1 MSKQLNDSSKDSLD
15 LKTLFV
21 RNIPFDATDAELTD
35 FFSQFAPIKH
45 AVIVKDNEGSSRGF
59 GFVSFAVESDT
70 QAALDKGRKTQFKGR
85 LLRVDVAKRRERS
98 KKGDEAEAQTP
109 PEDARKPGATR
120 EGDEGLMRGKPKLII
135 RNMPWSCRDPTKLKK
150 IFGRFGVVAEAS
162 IPRKADGKLC
172 GFAFVTM
179 KKLSNCRKAIEECKG
194 LKIDGREVAVDFAV
208 QKSRWEDYKK
218 SNPESDEEEEAE
230 DAEASDAEGEE
241 EPEEENGSDA
251 DERDVADQASDSESE
266 EESDSGDSP
275 AAEADSVRRPHEA
288 PQNRR
293 ENYSV
298 FVRNVPYDATQETL
312 EAHFS
317 KFGPVKYALP
327 VQDKETGLPKGTAFV
342 AFKDEA
348 TFDACV
354 ANAPV
359 VDSKSLLISDD
370 VAPEYVYEGR
380 ILAITPTLDRET
392 ANRIAEKNA
401 VKRKEAL
408 GIAPS
413 ERDKRNLYLLNEGR
427 ISANS
432 KLAQLLSKTDLEVR
446 EKSYAQR
453 TEQLKKNPE
462 LHLSMRRLAV
472 RNIPRAMGEAALKIL
487 ARKAVVEFATEVKE
501 GKRHPLSKEEIA
513 RSTRDKYKSM
523 TEEEI
528 EAQKK
533 KDKKRGLVKQAK
545 IIKEVKGSV
554 VGRSKGYGFI
564 EYRDHK
570 AALMGLRWLNAH
582 LVTRDEIIE
591 GMTDE
596 EKKLTDDDGLAKR
609 RLLVEFALDNA
620 NVLKTRNERVK
631 RSREFSNNRP
641 DGSREFSN
649 KRPDG
654 SREFSNNRPGGSRE
668 FSNKRSDGPREFNRK
683 RSGGYRAEERRK
695 EMPPN
700 KKHKPQDTN
709 EKTHKSG
716 LSDDVKRLIGIKRRR
731 KNGKRS

>member
-1 MSKQLNDSSKDSLD
+1 MSKQVNDTSKNGLD

-45 AVIVKDNEGSSRGF
+45 AVIVKDNAGSSRGF

-98 KKGDEAEAQTP
+98 KKGDEAEAQTSA
-109 PEDARKPGATR
+109 EDAEKPTTAP
-120 EGDEGLMRGKPKLII
+120 EGDEALMRGKPKLII

-208 QKSRWEDYKK
+208 QKSKWEDYKK
-218 SNPESDEEEEAE
+218 THPESDEEEQVDEGEESEAE
-230 DAEASDAEGEE
+230 GDEDGSDAEGDVAEASDEESGEE
-241 EPEEENGSDA
+241 
-251 DERDVADQASDSESE
+251 SES
-266 EESDSGDSP
+266 GDTP
-275 AAEADSVRRPHEA
+275 AAETDSVSRPQEA
-288 PQNRR
+288 PRNRR
-293 ENYSV
+293 ENFSV

-342 AFKDEA
+342 AFKDES
-348 TFDACV
+348 TFDTCV

-392 ANRIAEKNA
+392 ANRISEKNA

-427 ISANS
+427 ISTNS
-432 KLAQLLSKTDLEVR
+432 KLAQLMSKTDLEVR

-487 ARKAVVEFATEVKE
+487 ARKAVVEFAKEVKE
-501 GKRHPLSKEEIA
+501 GKRHSLSKEEIS
-513 RSTRDKYKSM
+513 RSTWDKYRSM

-582 LVTRDEIIE
+582 QVTQEEILE
-591 GMTDE
+591 GMTE
-596 EKKLTDDDGLAKR
+596 EERKAADDDGQTKR
-609 RLLVEFALDNA
+609 RLLVEFALENA
-620 NVLKTRNERVK
+620 NVLKTRKERVQRSRDFAPRGSEGGDAEEHKREKRPRDFNSRGSQGGHFEDRKRVK
-631 RSREFSNNRP
+631 RSREFTSR
-641 DGSREFSN
+641 GS
-649 KRPDG
+649 K
-654 SREFSNNRPGGSRE
+654 GGYA
-668 FSNKRSDGPREFNRK
+668 DDRK
-683 RSGGYRAEERRK
+683 RDA
-695 EMPPN
+695 PAN
-700 KKHKPQDTN
+700 KKHKPQDNN
-709 EKTHKSG
+709 EKANKSG

-731 KNGKRS
+731 KHGKRS